1 LFVKLERYIR
11 GRIDWYRLINSD
23 YAVVSF
29 GKSGR
34 TWLRMLLSRFYQI
47 RFRLPAEA
55 LLDYDNLHLLNKSV
69 PIFHFTHDNYVG
81 DYTGNGESKTDY
93 YRRAVILLVRDP
105 RDTAVSQYFQWKY
118 RMRARKK
125 LINAYPSEAEAPSIF
140 DFVMSDAAGL
150 PKILR
155 FMNRWASVLPRI
167 EHHHLLYYEDLRAD
181 QTTTLRHLL
190 NFLGEKPTAG
200 ELADCIEFA
209 SVENMRRLELEGA
222 VLGSRLRPADPQ
234 NPHSFKVRR
243 AKVGGFR
250 DYFSPAELDVI
261 DSLVKKDLSTLFR
274 YGR

>member
-11 GRIDWYRLINSD
+11 GRIDWYRLVNAD
-23 YAVVSF
+23 YTVVSF

-34 TWLRMLLSRFYQI
+34 TWLRMLLSRYYQI
-47 RFRLPAEA
+47 RFALPPEA
-55 LLDYDNLHLLNKSV
+55 LLDYDSLHRLNKSV

-93 YRRAVILLVRDP
+93 YGRPVIFLVRDP

-125 LINAYPSEAEAPSIF
+125 LINTYPKEADAPSIF

-150 PKILR
+150 PKIMR
-155 FMNRWASVLPRI
+155 FMNCWASVLPQI
-167 EHHHLLYYEDLRAD
+167 ERHHLLYYEELRAD
-181 QTTTLRHLL
+181 QTAALRHLL
-190 NFLGEKPTAG
+190 HFLGEMPTDS

-222 VLGSRLRPADPQ
+222 SLGSRLRPADPE
-234 NPHSFKVRR
+234 NPESFKVRR

-250 DYFSPAELDVI
+250 DYFSPAELAVI
-261 DSLVKKDLSTLFR
+261 DNLVKKELSTLFK

>member
-1 LFVKLERYIR
+1 MFVKLERYIR
-11 GRIDWYRLINSD
+11 GGIDWYRLINAD

-34 TWLRMLLSRFYQI
+34 TWLRMLLSRYYQI
-47 RFRLPAEA
+47 RFGLPAAA
-55 LLDYDNLHLLNKSV
+55 LLDYDSLHLLNKSV

-93 YRRAVILLVRDP
+93 FGRPVVFLVRDP
-105 RDTAVSQYFQWKY
+105 RDTAVSQFFQWKY

-125 LINAYPSEAEAPSIF
+125 LINSYPSEADTLSIF

-155 FMNRWASVLPRI
+155 FMNRWASVLPQL
-167 EHHHLLYYEDLRAD
+167 EHHHLLYYEDLRTD
-181 QTTTLRHLL
+181 QPMTLRHLL
-190 NFLGEKPTAG
+190 HFLGEMPTDS

-209 SVENMRRLELEGA
+209 SVENMRRLEQEGGT
-222 VLGSRLRPADPQ
+222 LGSRLRPADPE
-234 NPHSFKVRR
+234 NPDSFKVRR
-243 AKVGGFR
+243 AKVGGFH

-261 DSLVKKDLSTLFR
+261 DSLVKKDLSPFFK